1 MYYLASTFKSVC
13 VKQRFKKK
21 MQFKEMKKWASRCGY
36 MVEYSQ
42 VTVTWQLLYLFH
54 MFLVC
59 FPLIEVTGLKKAD
72 PFWWHSVIV
81 TSSCSPLCQSV
92 SSEFICLK
100 SGPHPSVKVPASSSL
115 SFRLHLVCQANNPMG
130 HVGMDFF

>member
-13 VKQRFKKK
+13 VKQRFKK
-21 MQFKEMKKWASRCGY
+21 MQFKEIKKWASRCGY

-59 FPLIEVTGLKKAD
+59 FPLIEVTGLKKAVLLLHL
-72 PFWWHSVIV
+72 PVHH
-81 TSSCSPLCQSV
+81 QSV
-92 SSEFICLK
+92 SSGFICLK

-115 SFRLHLVCQANNPMG
+115 SFRLHLVCQANNPTG

>member
-1 MYYLASTFKSVC
+1 
-13 VKQRFKKK
+13 
-21 MQFKEMKKWASRCGY
+21 MKKWASRCGY

-72 PFWWHSVIV
+72 PSWWHSVIV
-81 TSSCSPLCQSV
+81 TSSCSPPVDLFVLNLDRTQAWK
-92 SSEFICLK
+92 FL
-100 SGPHPSVKVPASSSL
+100 PAVHSASD
-115 SFRLHLVCQANNPMG
+115 CIWCAKPIIPWDM
-130 HVGMDFF
+130 